1 MHLPLFRFHRFR
13 FQYKTLCSDILFR
26 GAYKSGRL
34 TWEGEWKI
42 LSYLHELFQKIFKRS
57 TRNHRYITE
66 RIKCITLHP
75 YIMTEKL
82 RKKKDDKPSNKNSN
96 EMPSLKDYKSKEE

>member
-1 MHLPLFRFHRFR
+1 MGFHSTGIC
-13 FQYKTLCSDILFR
+13 KWL
-26 GAYKSGRL
+26 
-34 TWEGEWKI
+34 
-42 LSYLHELFQKIFKRS
+42 LHI
-57 TRNHRYITE
+57 IE

-75 YIMTEKL
+75 YIMTEKN